1 MNCEHVKA
9 ALSLISMVL
18 NFAQVCLLLGTASQM
33 SNATLRP
40 LAYTFIYC
48 NENDNFNFDDLKMK
62 LSGNKL

>member
-1 MNCEHVKA
+1 
-9 ALSLISMVL
+9 MVL

-48 NENDNFNFDDLKMK
+48 NENDNSNFDDLKMK
-62 LSGNKL
+62 LSGNKLY

>member
-33 SNATLRP
+33 SNATLRS
-40 LAYTFIYC
+40 LFLHMYIYS
-48 NENDNFNFDDLKMK
+48 NENDNLKFDLKIK
-62 LSGNKL
+62 ISENTL